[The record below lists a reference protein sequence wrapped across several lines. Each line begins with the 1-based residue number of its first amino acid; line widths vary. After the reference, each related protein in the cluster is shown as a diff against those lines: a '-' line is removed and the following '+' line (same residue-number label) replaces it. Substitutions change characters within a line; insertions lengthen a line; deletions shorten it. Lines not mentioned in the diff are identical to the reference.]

1 LISCTHCGPEGG
13 FSTGW
18 ESCGGT
24 KNGSGEL
31 GGLRHERPALTTR
44 EAERLTT
51 RDMLTLWVVDTE
63 GLTLKMLFLVFALA
77 MIFGPAYAQDG
88 HIPGL
93 DKPTDCV
100 MTRIK
105 SIQGRLE
112 GSSPRE
118 SGAAVQY
125 ENGAYGV
132 QYQLGDN
139 PDKDQPGYSDYWQQK
154 TYEDNIVA
162 SRVGDPIK
170 LCLVSIPLHCPNGDG
185 RGREYVA
192 LDLRNHRWWNLGDS
206 EHMCGGA

>member
-1 LISCTHCGPEGG
+1 
-13 FSTGW
+13 
-18 ESCGGT
+18 
-24 KNGSGEL
+24 
-31 GGLRHERPALTTR
+31 
-44 EAERLTT
+44 
-51 RDMLTLWVVDTE
+51 M
-63 GLTLKMLFLVFALA
+63 KMLFLVLALA
-77 MIFGPAYAQDG
+77 TIVGPACAQDG

-105 SIQGRLE
+105 SIHGRLE

-118 SGAAVQY
+118 SGAAVEY
-125 ENGAYGV
+125 ENGASGV

-170 LCLVSIPLHCPNGDG
+170 LCLVSIPLHCPKGDG
-185 RGREYVA
+185 RGREYVGSRLA
-192 LDLRNHRWWNLGDS
+192 QSSVVESRRQRN
-206 EHMCGGA
+206 MCGGA

>member
-1 LISCTHCGPEGG
+1 
-13 FSTGW
+13 
-18 ESCGGT
+18 
-24 KNGSGEL
+24 
-31 GGLRHERPALTTR
+31 
-44 EAERLTT
+44 
-51 RDMLTLWVVDTE
+51 M
-63 GLTLKMLFLVFALA
+63 KMLFLVLALA
-77 MIFGPAYAQDG
+77 VIVGPASAQG
-88 HIPGL
+88 GPIPGL

-105 SIQGRLE
+105 SIHGRLE

-118 SGAAVQY
+118 SGAAVEY

-170 LCLVSIPLHCPNGDG
+170 LCLVSIPLHCPKGDG
-185 RGREYVA
+185 RGREYTA

>member
-1 LISCTHCGPEGG
+1 VADA
-13 FSTGW
+13 W
-18 ESCGGT
+18 
-24 KNGSGEL
+24 
-31 GGLRHERPALTTR
+31 
-44 EAERLTT
+44 
-51 RDMLTLWVVDTE
+51 
-63 GLTLKMLFLVFALA
+63 GLTMKMLIFVLVLA
-77 MIFGPAYAQDG
+77 TIVGQARAQEG
-88 HIPGL
+88 HIRGL

-112 GSSPRE
+112 GRSLRE
-118 SGAAVQY
+118 SGAAVEY
-125 ENGAYGV
+125 ENGVYGV
-132 QYQLGDN
+132 QYQLGEN

-154 TYEDNIVA
+154 TYEDNIIA

-170 LCLVSIPLHCPNGDG
+170 LCLVSIPLHCPKGDE

>member
-1 LISCTHCGPEGG
+1 
-13 FSTGW
+13 
-18 ESCGGT
+18 
-24 KNGSGEL
+24 
-31 GGLRHERPALTTR
+31 
-44 EAERLTT
+44 
-51 RDMLTLWVVDTE
+51 M
-63 GLTLKMLFLVFALA
+63 KMLFLALA
-77 MIFGPAYAQDG
+77 MIVGPACAQDD

-105 SIQGRLE
+105 SIHGRLE

-118 SGAAVQY
+118 SGAAVEY

-139 PDKDQPGYSDYWQQK
+139 PDKDQPGYSDCWQQK

-170 LCLVSIPLHCPNGDG
+170 LCLVSIPLHCP
-185 RGREYVA
+185 
-192 LDLRNHRWWNLGDS
+192 
-206 EHMCGGA
+206 